1 MVTKKKKSPHFLQY
15 YLKHIKGQFFI
26 IFPLL
31 QGLFHLLRHHYRA
44 VALAGSHVIKLCN
57 LCQLL
62 SKVSGYNLSPF
73 YKLSL
78 QLEHFR

>member
-1 MVTKKKKSPHFLQY
+1 MVTSKKKKSMHLKY

-44 VALAGSHVIKLCN
+44 AALAGSHMIKLRN

-62 SKVSGYNLSPF
+62 SKVFGYNLSPF
-73 YKLSL
+73 YKMS
-78 QLEHFR
+78 